1 MNLKCISS
9 GSVGNCYLLTNA
21 SNQTLIL
28 DCGVPIKDIQR
39 GLNWDITHV
48 AGCVISHIHGDH
60 SKSIKNLRN
69 LGIKVFTPYEDLER
83 LQADNNVMLVEK
95 MGGFDITAFQVPHNG
110 TRNCGFLIRVDGQKI
125 LYLTDL
131 EYCPYSFNKQHIDHM
146 LIECNYIKD
155 MVDTDAPNYTHKIL
169 GHCEL
174 ATCKEFVKV
183 NATDSLQ
190 NVILCHL
197 GIDTSNADRMV
208 AEICEVAKNANV
220 DVARAGAEW
229 QLRAKNECPF

>member
-9 GSVGNCYLLTNA
+9 GSIGNCYLLTNA

-28 DCGVPIKDIQR
+28 DCGVSIKDIQR
-39 GLNWDITHV
+39 GLDYNIKDV
-48 AGCVISHIHGDH
+48 AGAIVSHIHGDH
-60 SKSIKNLRN
+60 IRAAVDLGK
-69 LGIKVFTPYEDLER
+69 LGIPVWKPFESVSK
-83 LQADNNVMLVEK
+83 AVK
-95 MGGFDITAFQVPHNG
+95 MGEFTIRCFSLPHNG
-110 TRNCGFLIRVDGQKI
+110 TPNYGFLIKVDGQKM
-125 LYLTDL
+125 LYMTDF
-131 EYCPYSFNKQHIDHM
+131 EYCPVTFKKQNIDHM

-155 MVDTDAPNYTHKIL
+155 MVDTDAPNYVHKIL

-197 GIDTSNADRMV
+197 GIDTSNAVRMV
-208 AEICEVAKNANV
+208 AEIREVAKNANV

-229 QLRAKNECPF
+229 RLRAKDECPF